1 MMSHEQANGATSNG
15 TDYPTA
21 RWERRLTEAFDALMA
36 DFVDPREA
44 YADEADGGSWLA
56 LGTGGAAAGS
66 VGPGFRTEQELAAV
80 RGECRALALSNEFA
94 INGHENRVSYIVGS
108 GHTYRAVCRCRAGGR
123 DDLVEQTQRVID
135 DFLQVNQWQRRQQEA
150 MLRLDRDGEVFLRF
164 FAARDGRTQVR
175 FVEPAQVAAPS
186 FAAHDASS
194 SYGIVTDVDD
204 VETVHA
210 YYIDGV
216 RVDADEIQHRKA
228 NVDGNVKRGLPL
240 FYPVRKNLRR
250 AEKLLRN
257 MSTVAEIQSAIALIR
272 KHRTAT
278 RTAVQQFVSTRDG
291 AGSGETA
298 GGRYGS
304 VRRFAPGTI
313 LDTYGNIDYDFPAA
327 ALDASSYVSVLQA
340 ELRAIAARL
349 VMPEFML
356 TSDASNGNYASTLVA
371 ESPALRMFQRM
382 QARQIAEDRA
392 VLCRV
397 VENAV
402 RAGRFDAAARD
413 EVVIQIEAPSLAVR
427 DGKSEAET
435 FAIEF
440 ANGILS
446 PQTWSLKRGL
456 DFDREQTNLRE
467 FRRRMKEDGGNEP
480 VA

>member
-1 MMSHEQANGATSNG
+1 MSQEQETDAMHNGHDPATS
-15 TDYPTA
+15 
-21 RWERRLTEAFDALMA
+21 RWERRLTEAFDELLA

-44 YADEADGGSWLA
+44 YADEADGGSWQA
-56 LGTGGAAAGS
+56 LGADGGSAGAVRS
-66 VGPGFRTEQELAAV
+66 GFRTEPELAAI
-80 RGECRALALSNEFA
+80 RTECRALALTNEFA
-94 INGHENRVSYIVGS
+94 INGHENRISYIVGS
-108 GHTYRAVCRCRAGGR
+108 GHTYRAACRRRVAGM
-123 DDLVEQTQRVID
+123 DDLVEQTQRLID
-135 DFLQVNQWQRRQQEA
+135 DFLHVNQWQRRQQETV
-150 MLRLDRDGEVFLRF
+150 LRLDRDGEVFLRF
-164 FAARDGRTQVR
+164 FVGRDGLTQVR
-175 FVEPAQVAAPS
+175 FVEPGQVAAPTAAANDPTSS
-186 FAAHDASS
+186 F
-194 SYGIVTDVDD
+194 GIVTDADD

-210 YYIDGV
+210 YFIDGV
-216 RVDADEIQHRKA
+216 PVDADQLQHRKA

-278 RTAVQQFVSTRDG
+278 RTAVQQFTTARDG
-291 AGSGETA
+291 AGPNEA
-298 GGRYGS
+298 GGRFGS

-382 QARQIAEDRA
+382 QARQISDDRA
-392 VLCRV
+392 VLLRV
-397 VENAV
+397 IDNAV
-402 RAGRFDAAARD
+402 RAGRLDPTVR
-413 EVVIQIEAPSLAVR
+413 EEIVIQIEAPSLSVR

-435 FAIEF
+435 FAIEY

-456 DFDREQTNLRE
+456 DFDREQANLRE
-467 FRRRMKEDGGNEP
+467 YRRRAAAAGDAAAGE
-480 VA
+480 